1 MLQVLFTIY
10 ICTTVD
16 AYIQG
21 VGKNTDIRT
30 PYPPY
35 TVGVPCSCIY
45 IGLHSNNS
53 LISHLVPTSVQSLFI
68 LNPFFL
74 RKGLVFSDKK
84 FSAKNLLF
92 FSFSITVCIIP
103 IGIQIDR
110 TVLAQDCTRIEL
122 YQFFISY
129 ILTRTVLVV
138 NGKDYFISSYGRM
151 ALCQEHEGDQ

>member
-1 MLQVLFTIY
+1 MLQLLFTIY
-10 ICTTVD
+10 ICTIVD

-84 FSAKNLLF
+84 IFCKKFAF
-92 FSFSITVCIIP
+92 FF
-103 IGIQIDR
+103 
-110 TVLAQDCTRIEL
+110 L
-122 YQFFISY
+122 
-129 ILTRTVLVV
+129 
-138 NGKDYFISSYGRM
+138 
-151 ALCQEHEGDQ
+151 